1 MSVTKLYIAP
11 TLILIIKKDP
21 CGSFTALV
29 VPGSPISCT
38 LYLPYPCNPMSATLR
53 ANAISWGNCSFTKFG
68 RTQCRGAT
76 VLSPNLFSGRT
87 QCRKTTVFSPSC
99 SGQSHCRG
107 ATVLSPNSGE
117 RNVVGQP
124 FLH

>member
-76 VLSPNLFSGRT
+76 VLSPN
-87 QCRKTTVFSPSC
+87 
-99 SGQSHCRG
+99 
-107 ATVLSPNSGE
+107 SGE